1 MDEACS
7 AVEVVDRCLYVD
19 FSFVTLKTCRL
30 ESNFFALYIGGV
42 EMESYASSF
51 KNESCGIKKKIRSP
65 AQNMVVKLNVTLS
78 IITGGVL

>member
-30 ESNFFALYIGGV
+30 ESNFFALYIGVV
-42 EMESYASSF
+42 EMESHASSF
-51 KNESCGIKKKIRSP
+51 KNESCRIRKIRSP
-65 AQNMVVKLNVTLS
+65 AENMVVKLIVTMS